1 MAFVAFVPL
10 DAFDGEER
18 EMSVEK
24 MKISGKRSVTRKR
37 TSTGVAKTQLL
48 KEAEK
53 YIEGR
58 DDTDAARC

>member
-1 MAFVAFVPL
+1 
-10 DAFDGEER
+10 
-18 EMSVEK
+18 MSVEK
-24 MKISGKRSVTRKR
+24 MKRSGKRSEPRKR